1 MQENLLPLL
10 QSAEVNHKIKTLS
23 RDRNPTACDLD
34 VPAVTAFQNTYRL
47 LPPNCSLQHSLL
59 ELKIGLGKYWPPFQI
74 TGLQH

>member
-10 QSAEVNHKIKTLS
+10 ESAEVNHNIKTLR

-34 VPAVTAFQNTYRL
+34 VPAVTAFQNIYRL

-59 ELKIGLGKYWPPFQI
+59 ELTVGLGNY
-74 TGLQH
+74 